1 MWKNIIVIMFERE
14 ITSEYWV
21 GRSVGNTDSAGSIGM
36 QFFHAFLSLLPS
48 LSQAS
53 ILNIYIYIYIQRAQI
68 HASKYLFIL
77 MILNLN

>member
-53 ILNIYIYIYIQRAQI
+53 ILNIFIYTFNAHKSMPPSTCLY
-68 HASKYLFIL
+68 
-77 MILNLN
+77 